1 MKNVV
6 RQIVNG
12 VRKEMYDA
20 IKWGNDFFSFEKDY
34 DHATVTVEGRKVRM
48 VSGYRFWDVSVLADH
63 DNDHESPMLEQA
75 VLDALPSYDE
85 VYDEV
90 DSDMRIN

>member
-12 VRKEMYDA
+12 VRAEMYDA
-20 IKWGNDFFSFEKDY
+20 IEWGYDFFSFEKDF
-34 DHATVTVEGRKVRM
+34 DRSTVIVEGREVRT

-90 DSDMRIN
+90 DSDMRFN